1 MFNKIKS
8 FIKSLT
14 DVKDYDEDPRLAALI
29 RAVQLEKNFQDSMY
43 ELELLR
49 EKAAGRIYDV

>member
-1 MFNKIKS
+1 MFSKIKN

-14 DVKDYDEDPRLAALI
+14 EVKDYDEDLEEYI
-29 RAVQLEKNFQDSMY
+29 RTLQLEKNFQDSMY